1 MDSIFIFFMT
11 GLTGF
16 TGLFYVPKNVS
27 AARRIVFS
35 RFHPAVASLQQAW
48 RGRLEIVKE
57 KKKILLILLLLS
69 KLKF

>member
-1 MDSIFIFFMT
+1 MFITFRKKVMKPNPLRGISSI
-11 GLTGF
+11 
-16 TGLFYVPKNVS
+16 PKNVS

-57 KKKILLILLLLS
+57 KKKILLILLILS